1 MIAVSLDRVKPVI
14 ELQIE
19 LQRTQRQ
26 HRLRNLL
33 SSGGDR
39 IFPSLFY
46 LGNFEQQSFHASDPL
61 VSPFKLILS
70 FIRHGHGVRR
80 AAASAPLTPAR
91 PKGGSSQRFP
101 APLTLGSYSELRL
114 KIIVSAI

>member
-26 HRLRNLL
+26 HRLRN
-33 SSGGDR
+33 
-39 IFPSLFY
+39 
-46 LGNFEQQSFHASDPL
+46 GNFEQQSFHVSDPL

-101 APLTLGSYSELRL
+101 APLPLGSYSELRL

>member
-26 HRLRNLL
+26 HRLRNPL

-46 LGNFEQQSFHASDPL
+46 LGNFEQQSFHVSDPL
-61 VSPFKLILS
+61 CSPWVNDEQKK
-70 FIRHGHGVRR
+70 G
-80 AAASAPLTPAR
+80 R
-91 PKGGSSQRFP
+91 PEGRPMVLFL
-101 APLTLGSYSELRL
+101 AED
-114 KIIVSAI
+114 A

>member
-46 LGNFEQQSFHASDPL
+46 LGNFEQQSFHVNDPL

-101 APLTLGSYSELRL
+101 APLPLGSYSELRL